1 MARGA
6 SATMRDIFNL
16 SEVNRTR
23 ELPQSRSARCMT
35 KHKSFVFELVSS
47 DPHEIV
53 EQSMPYV
60 VRFATRL
67 VLWWQQEM
75 GL

>member
-6 SATMRDIFNL
+6 PATVRDISNL
-16 SEVNRTR
+16 PEVCRTR
-23 ELPQSRSARCMT
+23 ELPHRPLARCMT

-60 VRFATRL
+60 MRFATRR
-67 VLWWQQEM
+67 VLWWLQEM